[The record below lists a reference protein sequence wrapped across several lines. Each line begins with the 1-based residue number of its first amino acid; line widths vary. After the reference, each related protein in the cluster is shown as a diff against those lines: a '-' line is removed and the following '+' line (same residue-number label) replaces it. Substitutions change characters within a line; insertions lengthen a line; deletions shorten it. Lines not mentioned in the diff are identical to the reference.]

1 MKIYN
6 DDNRLKISFKLND
19 ELLQK
24 QVKPRQLLSDFLR
37 FDCGMTGT
45 HVGCEH
51 GICGSC
57 TVKIDGL
64 TARSCLKFAVQLDGK
79 KVETVESFKEKPET
93 RNILEKFKAH
103 HSLQC
108 GFCTP
113 GMVMS
118 AIDLLNHKKNPS
130 DKEIRDWL
138 EGNICRCTGYQ
149 NIVAAVKEAASK
161 M

>member
-1 MKIYN
+1 MSNEIQLKTTINGIEY
-6 DDNRLKISFKLND
+6 DLTVPARLLA
-19 ELLQK
+19 
-24 QVKPRQLLSDFLR
+24 SDFLR
-37 FDCGMTGT
+37 DNLNLTGT

-57 TVKIDGL
+57 TIKIDGL

-93 RNILEKFKAH
+93 RNILEKFKAN

-113 GMVMS
+113 GFLMI
-118 AIDLLNHKKNPS
+118 IDELLKSKIKFSEN
-130 DKEIRDWL
+130 EIREAL
-138 EGNICRCTGYQ
+138 SGNLCRCTGYE
-149 NIVAAVKEAASK
+149 NIIKAANEILAHKEIK
-161 M
+161 

>member
-1 MKIYN
+1 MSNEIQLKTTINGIEY
-6 DDNRLKISFKLND
+6 DLTVPARLLA
-19 ELLQK
+19 
-24 QVKPRQLLSDFLR
+24 SDFLR
-37 FDCGMTGT
+37 DNLNLTGT

-57 TVKIDGL
+57 TIKIDGL

-113 GMVMS
+113 GFLMV
-118 AIDLLNHKKNPS
+118 IDELLKSKIKFYLKYNWEREQIARNGLKSVKKLTRES
-130 DKEIRDWL
+130 WAR
-138 EGNICRCTGYQ
+138 G
-149 NIVAAVKEAASK
+149 IVIEK
-161 M
+161 